1 MPLWKLA
8 ILILTILALGWG
20 FFALRS
26 ERANLDTEAK
36 TLKADVSAIQ
46 EKNAGTE
53 EKINY
58 FKDPENLLKEAK
70 SQFNYRAPG
79 EELIIIVPEKEE

>member
-8 ILILTILALGWG
+8 ILVLTLLALGWG
-20 FFALRS
+20 FVALRS
-26 ERANLDTEAK
+26 ERVNLDKEAE
-36 TLKADVSAIQ
+36 TLKADVSSIQ
-46 EKNAGTE
+46 EKNTETE

>member
-1 MPLWKLA
+1 MPFWKFA
-8 ILILTILALGWG
+8 ILILTLFALGWG
-20 FFALRS
+20 FWTIRN
-26 ERANLDTEAK
+26 ERVGLEKEANS
-36 TLKADVSAIQ
+36 LKADLSAIQ
-46 EKNAGTE
+46 EKNTETE
-53 EKINY
+53 ENINY